1 MPTPTNDRIHCG
13 GTNGGPVRFDHVCT
27 HSILCRDGAMV
38 IYKIMKIKTRLRL
51 LFRRL
56 LYLARRPC
64 VRVPL
69 LHQKDTSIASLSD
82 SNA

>member
-1 MPTPTNDRIHCG
+1 
-13 GTNGGPVRFDHVCT
+13 
-27 HSILCRDGAMV
+27 MV

>member
-1 MPTPTNDRIHCG
+1 
-13 GTNGGPVRFDHVCT
+13 VAVST
-27 HSILCRDGAMV
+27 HQIDNKSGAMV